1 MRQRIEGHSALQ
13 LGGRIAEL
21 IRNKRVR
28 RFVKR
33 QADDDARQD
42 QQLGIKPLS
51 DGHMIFHHGLHSHD
65 DQQDQDDRIDI
76 SKKIRDFFSHTH
88 ISFRLILS
96 LYHIS
101 LYKKSE
107 GRVKF
112 LRKFRLCA
120 VGNFNDLLRFHTRF

>member
-33 QADDDARQD
+33 QTDNDARQD

-51 DGHMIFHHGLHSHD
+51 DGHMIFHHGLHSHN

-76 SKKIRDFFSHTH
+76 SKKIREFFSHTNV
-88 ISFRLILS
+88 SFRLILS
-96 LYHIS
+96 FYHIS
-101 LYKKSE
+101 VYKESE
-107 GRVKF
+107 SHVKF
-112 LRKFRLCA
+112 SRKFRLCA